1 MMPDRVLP
9 EGFEM
14 LEPFQAYWGAP
25 TTQERRERR
34 EAASMADIERF
45 YTAMLAQ
52 APAAIAH
59 LRPFPLG
66 AMPAPSARL
75 MELLLALTHVAMATE
90 LHGQP
95 RAPFTPYPHN
105 VRLVQGPV
113 YFG

>member
-1 MMPDRVLP
+1 MPDRVLP
-9 EGFEM
+9 EGFEP
-14 LEPFQAYWGAP
+14 LEPFQAYWGVP

-34 EAASMADIERF
+34 EAAAMEDIERF
-45 YTAMLAQ
+45 YAAMLAQ

-59 LRPFPLG
+59 LKAFALD
-66 AMPAPSARL
+66 AMPATSARL
-75 MELLLALTHVAMATE
+75 MELLLALAHVAMATE

-105 VRLVQGPV
+105 VRLVQGPA